1 MNLTSIRRVALAATV
16 GIAAL
21 TMAATMPAFAQEKA
35 VTWGKPLE
43 ITGFDVHVAGT
54 VTSWEM
60 YQMVYETLLTTD
72 ESLNLQPG
80 LAESWEQKSP
90 TSYVFKIRAGAKFS
104 NGRPVV
110 ADDVIGTIERIKDPA
125 TASYW
130 GGQLG
135 KIAKMSAL
143 DDHTVQ
149 VDLEAPYPAFLPA
162 LAHITAAII
171 PVKELKDG
179 SFDPTKQLLGSGP
192 FMVSDHKQDESWTLT
207 RNPHYWRQGHP
218 LVDRI
223 DVPIIPDESARIAAL
238 RNGRIDFTTFE
249 NPDAPQALASDPN
262 VKTATLK
269 TTNYYRLDVNAL
281 KEKSPFHD
289 RRVRQAMNLALDR
302 QAISDLVFAGTT
314 QPDYPVPAAFGK
326 KACRDLPTYA
336 LPREERLVKARELLA
351 GAGNTSPEVGL
362 IATSANPVLGRI
374 AQVVQQSLSEAG
386 FKVNILQQPMAEYLQ
401 KVFTDGD
408 FDFAASWLA
417 GYTDPTMV
425 ISWWNPEFAVWN
437 LAFQENV
444 PDLSKAL
451 ADVKTMQDGADRD
464 AKLEEICRMIDE
476 SANLLALVSK
486 VDYVVYRADEV
497 AVKVPESSGSSNIY
511 QYAAE
516 FEALK

>member
-1 MNLTSIRRVALAATV
+1 MNLTSIRRAALAAV
-16 GIAAL
+16 GVAAL
-21 TMAATMPAFAQEKA
+21 ATAYAAPAFGQDK
-35 VTWGKPLE
+35 VITWGKPLE

-72 ESLNLQPG
+72 ENLKLQPG

-90 TSYVFKIRAGAKFS
+90 TSYVLKIRTAAKFS

-130 GGQLG
+130 SGQLG
-135 KIAKMSAL
+135 KIAKMTAL

-149 VDLEAPYPAFLPA
+149 IDLEAAYPNFLPA
-162 LAHITAAII
+162 LAHITAAVI
-171 PVKELKDG
+171 PIKELKDG

-207 RNPHYWRQGHP
+207 RNPHYWREGHP

-223 DVPIIPDESARIAAL
+223 DVPIIADDSARIAAL

-249 NPDAPQALASDPN
+249 NPDSPQALASDPN
-262 VKTATLK
+262 IKTITQK
-269 TTNYYRLDVNAL
+269 TTNYYRIDVNAL
-281 KEKSPFHD
+281 KETSPFRD

-326 KACRDLPTYA
+326 KACQDLPTYA
-336 LPREERLVKARELLA
+336 MPREERLEKARELLTQ
-351 GAGNTSPEVGL
+351 AGNTSPEVGL

-374 AQVVQQSLSEAG
+374 AQVVQQSLSEVG

-425 ISWWNPEFAVWN
+425 ISWWNPDFAVWN
-437 LAFQENV
+437 LAFQEKI
-444 PDLSKAL
+444 PELSKAL
-451 ADVKTMQDGADRD
+451 DDVKTMPDGADRD
-464 AKLEEICRMIDE
+464 ASLVEICRMIDE
-476 SANLLALVSK
+476 SANLLALVGK
-486 VDYVVYRADEV
+486 VDYTVYRADEI
-497 AVKVPESSGSSNIY
+497 AVKVPTSSGSSNTF